1 MGHDGSNL
9 DNRQRPLANDESLT
23 PESLAQNQAS
33 MGFLAEQERLE
44 NDHVQSL
51 QKLMHDPNRWHI
63 DSTKTGPKVKLEFL
77 RIPSDNPDSLINAI
91 RFSPDGKYIAI
102 GAMNAAYVYDVE
114 TGDKICTLRH
124 NSTEDTSKMLLV
136 RGVAFTPDS
145 KKLITACEDSL
156 IRVTMGF
163 QDKNA
168 VAALADRGALQVW
181 DIASATLSRTY
192 SGHKSEI
199 YALDISKDDHM
210 IASGSADRTVR
221 LWDTESGS
229 EIAHFTFP
237 DTPVS
242 VAISSNPAMLVAGS
256 LDGTLS
262 FWPIQGVK
270 TDDEPKNRFKAH
282 KSSVHSVAISKQNL
296 LVTGSEDNTVRLW
309 SHDPKNAVK
318 QIKHKGIVTGVDV
331 TSDGRW
337 VLSVSPAQELYISN
351 AETSE
356 IRTVIHD
363 HSHLWL
369 SFAVA
374 ASPSGRHF
382 ATGGGG
388 DFQVWSYSDN

>member
-1 MGHDGSNL
+1 MNDHDGSNL
-9 DNRQRPLANDESLT
+9 DSRQKPLANDDESLS

-33 MGFLAEQERLE
+33 MDSLAEQELLE
-44 NDHVQSL
+44 NDYAQSL

-63 DSTKTGPKVKLEFL
+63 HSTDSGPKVKFEFL

-91 RFSPDGKYIAI
+91 QFSPDGKYIAI

-114 TGDKICTLRH
+114 TGDKTCTLRH
-124 NSTEDTSKMLLV
+124 NSTEDTAKMLLV

-145 KKLITACEDSL
+145 KRLITACEDSL
-156 IRVTMGF
+156 IRV
-163 QDKNA
+163 
-168 VAALADRGALQVW
+168 W
-181 DIASATLSRTY
+181 DIASATVSRTY
-192 SGHKSEI
+192 SGHQSEI
-199 YALDISKDDHM
+199 YALDISKDGHM

-229 EIAHFTFP
+229 ELAQFTFP

-262 FWPIQGVK
+262 FWPIEGIK
-270 TDDEPKNRFKAH
+270 SDNEPKNRFQAH
-282 KSSVHSVAISKQNL
+282 KGSVHSVAISKNNL
-296 LVTGSEDNTVRLW
+296 LVSGSEDNTVRLW
-309 SHDPKNAVK
+309 HHNPANGVK

-337 VLSVSPAQELYISN
+337 VLSVSPAQELYISD

-356 IRTVIHD
+356 VRTVVHD

-369 SFAVA
+369 SFAAA